1 MATEFQPGSI
11 FVTES
16 LDSRHQMSHCSCPML
31 CFLQLGNTSNP
42 AVVTVSLPGN
52 RVRSVYGA
60 LVAETTNTTFLFG
73 ACSKLLCVIFMKKDD
88 KKPREG
94 KGFFPFLI
102 FLNDDIIFLHLSC
115 APLLLLLTYSFAC
128 TESYPSWYYIRYR
141 TTSSPSQYHITSK
154 DKEPLYSCCD
164 TIYRTCLPVQL
175 DRGNDTG
182 RKFDKAGA

>member
-1 MATEFQPGSI
+1 MATEFQAGSI

-16 LDSRHQMSHCSCPML
+16 LDSRHQMSHCSWPML

-52 RVRSVYGA
+52 RVQSIYGA
-60 LVAETTNTTFLFG
+60 LVAETTNTTLLFG
-73 ACSKLLCVIFMKKDD
+73 TCSKLLCVIFMKKDD

-102 FLNDDIIFLHLSC
+102 FLNDDLIFLHLSC
-115 APLLLLLTYSFAC
+115 GSLLLLLIYSFGC
-128 TESYPSWYYIRYR
+128 TESYPSWYYIRYGK
-141 TTSSPSQYHITSK
+141 TSSPSQYHITSK

-175 DRGNDTG
+175 IRGNDTG